1 MIRFPKDLE
10 PQIKAQAEKNGVSV
24 NQFVIGA
31 VITALQPVQPQT
43 VTEQPKETPVTG
55 FRSPLNEK
63 IALMQ
68 ANERLHALQAKTAKK
83 AARIRSNVRQFFR
96 YYRDQLETTESE
108 RLKEFNLAELQALE
122 TVQAETLQALESMT
136 DPELLASKAA
146 YGDRA
151 LIDRITA
158 RAERIRRTSKQIA

>member
-1 MIRFPKDLE
+1 MSETFNQMIRFPKDLE

-68 ANERLHALQAKTAKK
+68 ANERLHALQAKTAAERAVREHGCEFPYKSRVMGTSEPLKPLK
-83 AARIRSNVRQFFR
+83 APYMARNPVKWGFFR
-96 YYRDQLETTESE
+96 
-108 RLKEFNLAELQALE
+108 LKGQEIPL
-122 TVQAETLQALESMT
+122 
-136 DPELLASKAA
+136 K
-146 YGDRA
+146 
-151 LIDRITA
+151 I
-158 RAERIRRTSKQIA
+158 